1 MGGQVNKDFCS
12 LVRDFCISNDEYVG
26 SRMPGLTDELDKLI
40 GDVSRLITKEFDEK
54 SLFEYALR
62 FIVHPLAY
70 SMPLT
75 VLECMPYHLFYTAR
89 LIIESL
95 MVGLYEDYWNR
106 DWAFCE
112 KLSDAADF
120 RMGSLVNCNGSK
132 CDRYV
137 KLRQGINEAL
147 SWLKDE
153 LGMEPVDFIYEVY
166 DALSKMM
173 HPITRMKCG
182 GTISGA
188 FGIALTA
195 FAYETPPMRVILQ
208 PAECKGDDKVLKA
221 FYITI
226 THTRLAINMLIYTW
240 SSLMGK
246 LSNEVL
252 EDVRRRIKDAVK
264 TMRQQMIE
272 H

>member
-1 MGGQVNKDFCS
+1 
-12 LVRDFCISNDEYVG
+12 
-26 SRMPGLTDELDKLI
+26 
-40 GDVSRLITKEFDEK
+40 
-54 SLFEYALR
+54 
-62 FIVHPLAY
+62 
-70 SMPLT
+70 
-75 VLECMPYHLFYTAR
+75 
-89 LIIESL
+89 
-95 MVGLYEDYWNR
+95 
-106 DWAFCE
+106 
-112 KLSDAADF
+112 
-120 RMGSLVNCNGSK
+120 
-132 CDRYV
+132 
-137 KLRQGINEAL
+137 
-147 SWLKDE
+147 
-153 LGMEPVDFIYEVY
+153 VDFIYEVY

-252 EDVRRRIKDAVK
+252 EDVGRRIKDAVK